1 VVGVAIC
8 VDAII
13 AIFVVVVVVIIT
25 IIIIVIMIKN
35 QIKINAICQG
45 IGASNYWTVHV
56 RALGC
61 GCEGKACKTNSCCGV
76 NVACNE
82 HKCDDA
88 MNINAM
94 MR

>member
-1 VVGVAIC
+1 MGVAIC